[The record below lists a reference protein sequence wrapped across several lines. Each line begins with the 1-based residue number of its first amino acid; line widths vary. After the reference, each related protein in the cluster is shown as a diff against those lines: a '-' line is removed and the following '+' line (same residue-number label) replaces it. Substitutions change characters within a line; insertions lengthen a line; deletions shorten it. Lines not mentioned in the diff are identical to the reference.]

1 MNRPGDISAEVA
13 AELDAWRDRGIR
25 LFIGL
30 VMVLVSPVVVMALFT
45 KGLVLPVPCRAITV
59 GLILLM
65 VVAWWRKDWS
75 LRRRAMMVLIVC
87 YTMAVMKLA
96 MNGLVGSGRWSLF
109 VLPLATLI
117 LAGSRAGWIALGTS
131 AAIFGTFTVL
141 AGCGLLAPWLMLHD
155 NSTDP
160 AFWLAQG
167 FQWLA
172 LLVPVMVLFAHFQAR
187 QTEAM
192 IKERRVRREIE
203 AVAADRRRLEEALTR
218 ISEQEHARIGAELHD
233 GLCQQLTAALL
244 RCTAL
249 ENELAARGARESEM
263 TRRLRRSLEDCIGS
277 AYAAAKGL
285 CPVGL
290 SSDSLAPALE
300 RLASQTEQTAGIT
313 CELRRADPPPPL
325 PPETILHL
333 YRIAQEA
340 VHNAVKHARCR
351 HIILELL
358 AGADTFTLKVMDDG
372 SPAPGPRP
380 RTGGLG
386 IQIMA
391 YRAHSIGGVF
401 WMEHPAVG
409 GTTVIC
415 RIPGHPSTAPSSPQH
430 DTQPSLLIPAIAEA
444 GASLPG

>member
-1 MNRPGDISAEVA
+1 MNRPGNISAEVA

-30 VMVLVSPVVVMALFT
+30 VLLLISPVLVMVLT
-45 KGLVLPVPCRAITV
+45 KGLVLPMPCRVISV
-59 GLILLM
+59 GLLVLM
-65 VVAWWRKDWS
+65 LVAWWRKDWG
-75 LRRRAMMVLIVC
+75 LRRRVIMVLTVC
-87 YTMAVMKLA
+87 YSMAVMRLA

-117 LAGSRAGWIALGTS
+117 LAGSRAGWIALGIS
-131 AAIFGTFTVL
+131 VAIFGTFTAL
-141 AGCGLLAPWLMLHD
+141 AGCGLLAPWLEMHD
-155 NSTDP
+155 NSTDA

-172 LLVPVMVLFAHFQAR
+172 LLVPVMVLFGHFQTR
-187 QTEAM
+187 QTAAM
-192 IKERRVRREIE
+192 IEERRSRREIE
-203 AVAADRRRLEEALTR
+203 AVAAERRRLEEALTG
-218 ISEQEHARIGAELHD
+218 ISEQERARIGAELHD

-244 RCTAL
+244 TCTAL
-249 ENELAARGARESEM
+249 ENELAAREAHESEM
-263 TRRLRRSLEDCIGS
+263 TRRLRRSLEECIGS

-285 CPVGL
+285 SPVGL

-300 RLASQTEQTAGIT
+300 RLASQAGQSTAIA
-313 CELRRADPPPPL
+313 CELRQADPPPPL
-325 PPETILHL
+325 PPATILHL

-358 AGADTFTLKVMDDG
+358 AGADSFTLKVMDDG
-372 SPAPGPRP
+372 YPSTGARVRP
-380 RTGGLG
+380 GGLG

-391 YRAHSIGGVF
+391 YRAHSIGGAL
-401 WMEHPAVG
+401 WIEHPAAG

-415 RIPGHPSTAPSSPQH
+415 RIPCHPQAAATPSPQH